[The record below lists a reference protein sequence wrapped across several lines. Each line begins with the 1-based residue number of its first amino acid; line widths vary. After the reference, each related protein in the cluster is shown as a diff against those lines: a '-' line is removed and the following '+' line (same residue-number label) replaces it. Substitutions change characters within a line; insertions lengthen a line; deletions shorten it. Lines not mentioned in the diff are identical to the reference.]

1 MSMLSRRLQVLIE
14 PSQYERLRRAATL
27 QGVSVGEFVR
37 TAIDRAVA
45 PTRPEREKAL
55 RRFLDAQALDLPADP
70 AELERELDELLDEE
84 N

>member
-1 MSMLSRRLQVLIE
+1 MLSRRLQVLVE

-37 TAIDRAVA
+37 SAIDRAVA
-45 PTRPEREKAL
+45 PARPERERAL
-55 RRFLDAQALDLPADP
+55 RRFLDAETVDLPADP
-70 AELERELDELLDEE
+70 ADLERELDELLIEE